1 MNAFVIQSH
10 GGPEVLVREDRPIP
24 VPGPHEVLIRVHYS
38 GINRPDIFQRKG
50 NYAAPA
56 GVVADIPG
64 LEVSGRVE
72 AVGTKVQ
79 RWKAGDWVCALLGG
93 GGYAAYAVA
102 DEGQCLPLRVATAA
116 EDSSGF
122 PDPDLLA
129 AAGGLPETLFTV
141 WHNAFQR
148 GGLRSG
154 QYSGQRS
161 GQPSGQNVGQPSSQR
176 LLVHGGSGGIGTT
189 AIRLGHLLGVEVY
202 ITAGSDERCRRCL
215 ELGATDAINYRE
227 VDFAEQWADIP
238 MDVILDS
245 IGGAYF
251 EKNLSLLRD
260 DGSLVQ
266 INSTGGRKVEL
277 NLLQLMQRRIRI
289 TGSTLR
295 ARDAAFK
302 KALRDEVEREVWPLV
317 LGAEPPAAAP
327 TSPTSPRSSPGS
339 SFGDQQLLRPVIH
352 AVFSADDPHAAAEAH
367 RLLESG
373 EVFGKI
379 LLSWF

>member
-10 GGPEVLVREDRPIP
+10 GGPEVLVCEERPVP
-24 VPGPHEVLIRVHYS
+24 VPGPHEVLICVHYS
-38 GINRPDIFQRKG
+38 GINRPDVFQRKG
-50 NYAAPA
+50 NYAAPT

-72 AVGTKVQ
+72 AVGTKVL

-102 DEGQCLPLRVATAA
+102 DEGQCLPLHVAA
-116 EDSSGF
+116 EAETGVASYSSGF
-122 PDPDLLA
+122 PDLDLLV
-129 AAGGLPETLFTV
+129 AAGALPETLFTV

-148 GGLRSG
+148 GGLQSG
-154 QYSGQRS
+154 PTAGQFSG
-161 GQPSGQNVGQPSSQR
+161 QR
-176 LLVHGGSGGIGTT
+176 LLVHGGSGGIGTL

-202 ITAGSDERCRRCL
+202 TTAGTDERCRRCI
-215 ELGATDAINYRE
+215 ELGATDAVNYRK
-227 VDFAEQWADIP
+227 VDFAKHWSEVP

-245 IGGAYF
+245 IGGDYF

-277 NLLQLMQRRIRI
+277 NLLQLMQRRFRI

-295 ARDAAFK
+295 ARDPAFK
-302 KALRDEVEREVWPLV
+302 KALRDEVEREIWPLFTQ
-317 LGAEPPAAAP
+317 G
-327 TSPTSPRSSPGS
+327 
-339 SFGDQQLLRPVIH
+339 QLRPVIH
-352 AVFSADDPHAAAEAH
+352 AVFPAADPLAAAEAH

-373 EVFGKI
+373 EVFGKL

>member
-1 MNAFVIQSH
+1 MKKMNAFVIQSH
-10 GGPEVLVREDRPIP
+10 GGPEVLVREDRPVPIP
-24 VPGPHEVLIRVHYS
+24 GGQEVLIRVHYS
-38 GINRPDIFQRKG
+38 GINRPDVFQRKG
-50 NYAAPA
+50 NYAAPP

-64 LEVSGRVE
+64 LEVSGQIV
-72 AVGTKVQ
+72 AVGSEVR
-79 RWKAGDWVCALLGG
+79 RWKAGDWVCALLSG
-93 GGYAAYAVA
+93 GGYAAYALA
-102 DEGQCLPLRVATAA
+102 DEGQCLPLRGATAA
-116 EDSSGF
+116 AGAAGGAAGVAAGDVAGVAAEAAGVADSSGN

-129 AAGGLPETLFTV
+129 AAGGLPEALFTI

-154 QYSGQRS
+154 
-161 GQPSGQNVGQPSSQR
+161 QR

-189 AIRLGHLLGVEVY
+189 AIRLGQLLGVEVY
-202 ITAGSDERCRRCL
+202 TTAGSDERCRRCL
-215 ELGATDAINYRE
+215 ELGATDAINYHK
-227 VDFAEQWADIP
+227 VDFAEQWADLP

-245 IGGAYF
+245 IGGDYF

-266 INSTGGRKVEL
+266 INAMEGRKVEL

-302 KALRDEVEREVWPLV
+302 KALRDELEREVWPL
-317 LGAEPPAAAP
+317 AP
-327 TSPTSPRSSPGS
+327 
-339 SFGDQQLLRPVIH
+339 RPVIH
-352 AVFSADDPHAAAEAH
+352 AIIPASDPQAAAEAH

-373 EVFGKI
+373 SVFGKI
-379 LLSWF
+379 LLAW